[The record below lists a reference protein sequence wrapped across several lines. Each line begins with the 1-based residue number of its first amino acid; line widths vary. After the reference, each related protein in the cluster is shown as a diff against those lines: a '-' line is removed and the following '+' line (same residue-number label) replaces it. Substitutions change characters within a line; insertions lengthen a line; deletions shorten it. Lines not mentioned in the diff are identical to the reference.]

1 MNERLT
7 LPLTICAAGLLVA
20 SLIGTAQTSLHIEVP
35 VIAARSEDVGT
46 LAAIV
51 TADYESISGAVGIP
65 RQWGRNLSLYDP
77 HARFV
82 AVGMDPKSGKVTTR
96 SFNEQEY
103 VDRSDGRF
111 VEDGYVERELGHD

>member
-51 TADYESISGAVGIP
+51 TADYESILGRSVSRVSGGETSRYMI
-65 RQWGRNLSLYDP
+65 RTQDSLP
-77 HARFV
+77 
-82 AVGMDPKSGKVTTR
+82 
-96 SFNEQEY
+96 
-103 VDRSDGRF
+103 
-111 VEDGYVERELGHD
+111 